1 MFNANDYCID
11 IASEKLVFR
20 YDEVEHLNYFKS
32 ANKKSV
38 YTFIDMF
45 DYTYNPGAYFE
56 KNSTPHDNMR
66 KVMERTL
73 KQIMTGDDNML
84 LNDLKE

>member
-1 MFNANDYCID
+1 
-11 IASEKLVFR
+11 
-20 YDEVEHLNYFKS
+20 
-32 ANKKSV
+32 
-38 YTFIDMF
+38 MF